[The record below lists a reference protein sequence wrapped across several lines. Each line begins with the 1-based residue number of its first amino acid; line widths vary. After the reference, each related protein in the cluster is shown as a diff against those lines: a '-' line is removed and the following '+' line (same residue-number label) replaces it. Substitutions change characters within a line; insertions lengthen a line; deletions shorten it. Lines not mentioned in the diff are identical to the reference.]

1 MGLSSQALLII
12 DVQQAMLQKG
22 EEVHNAEALLQTIT
36 SLKANAEALEIPVFL
51 IQHEAAE
58 GKPLER
64 GTTSWEIHPR
74 VEGGTVIHKTTP
86 DSFHQ
91 TNLHEQ
97 LQSKGVEE
105 LFLTGIQS
113 EVCVD
118 TTCRRAFSMGYE
130 VTLVSDAHSTWDS
143 GVLKAEDIIRHHNA
157 ALRWFANVTRSK
169 EIIEKWE
176 GERS

>member
-1 MGLSSQALLII
+1 LSRKALLII
-12 DVQQAMLQKG
+12 DVQQSMFKEEG
-22 EEVHNAEALLQTIT
+22 EVHNAEALLQAIT
-36 SLKANAEALEIPVFL
+36 TLKAKAELMDIPVFL
-51 IQHEAAE
+51 IQHEAPE

-64 GTTSWEIHPR
+64 GTTGWEIHPR
-74 VEGGTVIHKTTP
+74 VKGGTVIHKLTP

-97 LQSKGVEE
+97 LQTRGVEE

-118 TTCRRAFSMGYE
+118 TTCRRAFSMGYK

-143 GVLKAEDIIRHHNA
+143 GVLKAEDIIHHHNGV
-157 ALRWFANVTRSK
+157 LRWFADVARSSH
-169 EIIEKWE
+169 IIENWE
-176 GERS
+176 NERS